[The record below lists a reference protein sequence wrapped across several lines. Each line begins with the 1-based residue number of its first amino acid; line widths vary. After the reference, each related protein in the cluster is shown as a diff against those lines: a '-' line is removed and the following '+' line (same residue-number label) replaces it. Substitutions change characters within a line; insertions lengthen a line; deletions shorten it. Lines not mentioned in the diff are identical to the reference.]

1 MSKRFNNSINN
12 NAPRAKRARQEMT
25 SIVSKPSLEG
35 MDMMYLCHFETAAA
49 ACAPLKNS
57 DLLLQFLSEKH
68 YDSEAFIESIFFTLQ
83 KMIPKARFLHP
94 IHIQISKEDE
104 EPYITITKHA
114 GRSNVD
120 SVALN
125 VIDYSVKYIQ
135 ADADDMSLMAI
146 PLIIDYDADD
156 NHANMLIIDPR
167 SRTCEHFE
175 PHGKKLRSRNSDEDE
190 MNRKIEHAVVSLCNE
205 WYPDFV
211 YIPRNDATN
220 FQAILNDKFAQSEHG
235 GTCQVWSI
243 WYAYLRLS
251 HPEFK
256 RETIIR
262 KSRELLG
269 QNDFAELE
277 HFIMKFITQLNSI
290 LGLSKVGNVFYNVYG
305 RKYN

>member
-1 MSKRFNNSINN
+1 MNN
-12 NAPRAKRARQEMT
+12 NAAAPPRAKRARQEMT
-25 SIVSKPSLEG
+25 FILTKPSVEG
-35 MDMMYLCHFETAAA
+35 MDMLFLCHPETAVAA
-49 ACAPLKNS
+49 ACAPLQNS
-57 DLLLQFLSEKH
+57 DLLLQFLREKH

-83 KMIPKARFLHP
+83 QMIPKARFLHP
-94 IHIQISKEDE
+94 IHIQITKEDE

-114 GRSNVD
+114 GRSNSN

-125 VIDYSVKYIQ
+125 VIDYSVKYIT
-135 ADADDMSLMAI
+135 ADEDTTSLMAI

-175 PHGKKLRSRNSDEDE
+175 PHGKKLRSRNSSDEDE

-205 WYPDFV
+205 WCPGYA

-251 HPEFK
+251 HPEFR

-269 QNDFAELE
+269 RNDFAELE
-277 HFIMKFITQLNSI
+277 HFIIDFITQLNSI
-290 LGLSKVGNVFYNVYG
+290 LRLSRVGNVFYNVYG